1 MYRNASAFC
10 ILIGIV
16 SCSILY
22 DCNLIGNYSTL
33 LNVVLTTFCEV
44 MGKILFVKSVS
55 PAILHPEDSRHGAY

>member
-1 MYRNASAFC
+1 MYRNASDFC
-10 ILIGIV
+10 ILIWIV
-16 SCSILY
+16 SYSILY

-55 PAILHPEDSRHGAY
+55 PTIGHPEDPRHGGY